1 MNAIEE
7 IGRVAVFE
15 NTTFLA
21 SSLACRSSACL
32 PLLPSSLHRLARHP
46 AVLYPPTRRDS
57 RPRRVARKLY
67 CIAQVDDYAPQSD
80 IQSPLGLGCAALGIG
95 VLDVTI
101 LWPHGGHELSPTQ
114 SLGLSDS
121 SIVEVCFTVIPRIPR
136 LTSYHPSN
144 TFRALIVYNLLVGA
158 AESETSSTSSAS
170 QKMLPKTEAVDA
182 DGQSQLAVGVP
193 AIPPS
198 CALQAQ
204 FTLCDMRTRSLLL
217 AEPDAYPYLQS
228 YFALLQNRI
237 GSAHWTCTTIH
248 VPARRHALRQNWA
261 PPVLPPD
268 RLE

>member
-1 MNAIEE
+1 
-7 IGRVAVFE
+7 
-15 NTTFLA
+15 
-21 SSLACRSSACL
+21 
-32 PLLPSSLHRLARHP
+32 
-46 AVLYPPTRRDS
+46 
-57 RPRRVARKLY
+57 
-67 CIAQVDDYAPQSD
+67 
-80 IQSPLGLGCAALGIG
+80 LGIG
-95 VLDVTI
+95 VPDVTI

-182 DGQSQLAVGVP
+182 DGQSQLAVAKQSAFLLSP
-193 AIPPS
+193 SS

-204 FTLCDMRTRSLLL
+204 LTLCDMRTRSLLL

-237 GSAHWTCTTIH
+237 GSTHW
-248 VPARRHALRQNWA
+248 
-261 PPVLPPD
+261 VLPRGSTGCVVAD
-268 RLE
+268 

>member
-121 SIVEVCFTVIPRIPR
+121 SIVE
-136 LTSYHPSN
+136 
-144 TFRALIVYNLLVGA
+144 
-158 AESETSSTSSAS
+158 
-170 QKMLPKTEAVDA
+170 KMLPKTEAVDA

-237 GSAHWTCTTIH
+237 GSAHW
-248 VPARRHALRQNWA
+248 
-261 PPVLPPD
+261 VLPRGPTGCVVAD
-268 RLE
+268 